1 MFAFYVLVILGLVL
15 LWFLLSFLFRPVGKF
30 FYRLWN
36 DVADVM
42 NENDNNKKEH

>member
-36 DVADVM
+36 DVVDVM